1 VLRSVTP
8 SGHLMIGEM
17 PAAAVTRDRGRPA
30 IVQRKGLELP
40 QRLSFEKWIGI
51 GHQLAAQTTSTAWC
65 LGDWL
70 AYGETAFTGRYREA
84 LERTSLEYQ
93 TLRNYAWVAKRFTMS
108 RRRDSLSFGHHAE
121 VASLGEPEQEYW
133 LRKAEELGWSR
144 NRLRVE
150 VRSSLRERAAA
161 SPPEQELPGE
171 ADMAGPGRETAYTAA
186 AAGDANP
193 SVIFP
198 ELTLKIPISAEQM
211 KICQV
216 AAVTHGLTLEEW
228 VLRELEEAAHRALSL
243 AVQ

>member
-1 VLRSVTP
+1 MLRSVSP
-8 SGHLMIGEM
+8 AGHLMIGEM
-17 PAAAVTRDRGRPA
+17 PATAITRDRGRPT

-40 QRLSFEKWIGI
+40 QRLSFDKWLGI

-93 TLRNYAWVAKRFTMS
+93 TLRNYAWVAKRFTLS

-121 VASLGEPEQEYW
+121 VASLVEPEQEYW

-161 SPPEQELPGE
+161 SPPEQEVPGE
-171 ADMAGPGRETAYTAA
+171 ADTAEPGRETAYAA
-186 AAGDANP
+186 DADP
-193 SVIFP
+193 ASAIFP

-216 AAVTHGLTLEEW
+216 AAVTHGLSLEEW